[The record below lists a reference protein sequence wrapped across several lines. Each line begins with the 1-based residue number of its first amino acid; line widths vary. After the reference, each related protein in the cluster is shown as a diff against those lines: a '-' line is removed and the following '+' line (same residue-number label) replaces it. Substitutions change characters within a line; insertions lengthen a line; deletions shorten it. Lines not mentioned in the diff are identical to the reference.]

1 MFRKTY
7 SVLSTI
13 LILVFTESIAQ
24 SVGLSQNANGIDFKF
39 DGQVVLTYQTAM
51 SKVPEG
57 INKNYEKSGFI
68 HPITSPSGAVLS
80 RIQPEDHYHHY
91 GIWGPWSRATIQ
103 GREVDFWN
111 LADGKGRV
119 DFGEIL
125 SMKEAGGAAELNVR
139 QNHLDLTAT
148 ESERLAIKEDLRIKV
163 KSADKGRYSVDYT
176 TTIQT
181 PLEGGIL
188 LDDYRYGGGIGFRA
202 TEDWGDANST
212 ILTSAGHDRKTA
224 DGTNAKWIIVQG
236 DTKTK
241 IGKSGIL
248 FLSHNTNKVH
258 PEPLRVW
265 PPGQYNGKGN
275 VFIEFCPIRHESWA
289 LAKNKNYTLKYRMI
303 VYDGTLSAEEAEEY
317 WKAFV
322 K

>member
-1 MFRKTY
+1 MIRKTN
-7 SVLSTI
+7 SCLIGILLLLST
-13 LILVFTESIAQ
+13 ESFAQ
-24 SVGLSQNANGIDFKF
+24 SVSLTQNENGVDFKLG
-39 DGQVVLTYQTAM
+39 DRVVLTYQTAIA
-51 SKVPEG
+51 KVPDG
-57 INKNYEKSGFI
+57 VKKDYEKSGFI
-68 HPITSPSGAVLS
+68 HPITSPSGQVLS
-80 RIQPEDHYHHY
+80 RIQPKDHYHHY
-91 GIWGPWSRATIQ
+91 GIWGPWTRATIG

-139 QNHLDLTAT
+139 QNHLDLTAP

-163 KSADKGRYSVDYT
+163 KPTDQGRYSVDYT
-176 TTIQT
+176 TTIST

-202 TEDWGDANST
+202 TEVWGDANST
-212 ILTSAGHDRKTA
+212 ILTSEGNDRKTA
-224 DGTNAKWIIVQG
+224 DGTAAKWIIVQG
-236 DTKTK
+236 ETKDK
-241 IGKSGIL
+241 SGKSGIL
-248 FLSHNTNKVH
+248 FLSHNTNKAH

-265 PPGQYNGKGN
+265 PLGQYNGEGN

-289 LAKNKNYTLKYRMI
+289 LQKDQNYTLKYRMI
-303 VYDGTLSAEEAEEY
+303 VFDGELTPEEAEAY
-317 WKAFV
+317 WMAFV